1 MFHCPVLIITPQD
14 MTASHVAPCH
24 QQYLMMFYFPAFIIS
39 PLQDMTAS
47 QLTSMLVGCAK
58 LRHYDQQLCSLL
70 AAAAVT
76 AMPSASGAQVAQMAW
91 ALAHLKLD
99 MPEVFA
105 AAAQQVRLCFVH
117 ESSGGACLSR

>member
-1 MFHCPVLIITPQD
+1 MCAVPVSAAVAWVSICMPLLHQD
-14 MTASHVAPCH
+14 MTSA
-24 QQYLMMFYFPAFIIS
+24 
-39 PLQDMTAS
+39 

-76 AMPSASGAQVAQMAW
+76 AMPGATGAQVVQMAW

-105 AAAQQVRLCFVH
+105 AAAQQVGVRPWFRWRWHVL
-117 ESSGGACLSR
+117 L

>member
-1 MFHCPVLIITPQD
+1 MQAMTP
-14 MTASHVAPCH
+14 
-24 QQYLMMFYFPAFIIS
+24 
-39 PLQDMTAS
+39 S

-70 AAAAVT
+70 ASAAVS
-76 AMPSASGAQVAQMAW
+76 AMPGATGSQVAMMTW

-105 AAAQQVRLCFVH
+105 AAAQQVRVQLDYHVVACMVWPCWAIAVWKPLKCGGLGVAFPFCLVALARNTVNH
-117 ESSGGACLSR
+117 E